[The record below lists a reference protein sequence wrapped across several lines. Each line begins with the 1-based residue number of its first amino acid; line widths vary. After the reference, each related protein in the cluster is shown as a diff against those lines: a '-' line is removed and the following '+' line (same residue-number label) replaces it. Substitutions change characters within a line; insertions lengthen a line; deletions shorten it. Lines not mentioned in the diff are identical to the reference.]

1 MSDLNHSIESLF
13 QVGQVPVVIKVCL
26 WQRYVSDKI
35 FKHGLL
41 LINGF
46 NFSSVV
52 ILIIFVNLWS
62 ENITFVKMT
71 FLFMDHTVPQEW
83 QFWQL
88 LVTLI
93 CLEASGSVLLEH
105 LCRLMNFL
113 GMILVLQEM
122 VLELEVV
129 GMFGKQ
135 KIFKTV
141 LVSWY
146 KYLKNITCV
155 HG

>member
-1 MSDLNHSIESLF
+1 
-13 QVGQVPVVIKVCL
+13 
-26 WQRYVSDKI
+26 
-35 FKHGLL
+35 
-41 LINGF
+41 
-46 NFSSVV
+46 
-52 ILIIFVNLWS
+52 
-62 ENITFVKMT
+62 MT
-71 FLFMDHTVPQEW
+71 FLFMDHTVRQEW

-141 LVSWY
+141 LVS
-146 KYLKNITCV
+146 
-155 HG
+155 